1 MLQLRTVVWDRKD
14 AVRTTGLVHIATRRR
29 LGQEKGAEI
38 REHGERYVTRSR
50 RYTPRGGCSALETLV
65 VYRVDFLRDVWAK
78 VLHETLCSMSGM
90 SFIRGWQP
98 HRPLANTT
106 HPDTVRIFARF
117 GVQITALTPAR
128 VAVHDSHNHLTLEM
142 LQVSERYTR
151 RQSEQS
157 CGWMAGQVRTPHFDQ
172 RVPSLQS

>member
-1 MLQLRTVVWDRKD
+1 MDFQTGGLLRRQT
-14 AVRTTGLVHIATRRR
+14 
-29 LGQEKGAEI
+29 
-38 REHGERYVTRSR
+38 SR
-50 RYTPRGGCSALETLV
+50 CRGSTLEALIV
-65 VYRVDFLRDVWAK
+65 DRVDVFLDVWAK

-128 VAVHDSHNHLTLEM
+128 VTVHDSHNHLTLEM

-172 RVPSLQS
+172 RVPSLHS